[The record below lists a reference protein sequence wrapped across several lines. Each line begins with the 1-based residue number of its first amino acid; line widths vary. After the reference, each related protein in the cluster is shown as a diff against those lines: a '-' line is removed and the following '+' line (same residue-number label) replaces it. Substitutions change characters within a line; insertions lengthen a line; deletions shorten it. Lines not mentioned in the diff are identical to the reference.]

1 MMEMKTH
8 SRIFFVLIMTQPIT
22 SKLAVIAER
31 MNEFTR
37 VQNALLLAEL
47 RQTSEDVLFHRRL
60 NNELIAQVLNLEQ
73 DLRTME
79 DDNHQL
85 QGQVYALETELLMCR
100 EPPASPVPSLADSE
114 MTEIIDL
121 THEEE

>member
-1 MMEMKTH
+1 
-8 SRIFFVLIMTQPIT
+8 MTQPIT

-79 DDNHQL
+79 DDNHQ
-85 QGQVYALETELLMCR
+85 V
-100 EPPASPVPSLADSE
+100 
-114 MTEIIDL
+114 
-121 THEEE
+121 